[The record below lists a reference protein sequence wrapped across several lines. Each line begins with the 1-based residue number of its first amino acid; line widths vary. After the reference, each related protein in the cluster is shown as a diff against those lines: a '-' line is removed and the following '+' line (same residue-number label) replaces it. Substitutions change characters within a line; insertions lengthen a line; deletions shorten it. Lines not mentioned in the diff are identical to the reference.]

1 MDEEF
6 DEWYGEYGDIQNE
19 ELSAADRAWGEK
31 QIIAKYQKWLGRT
44 PSPGEYQDALSS
56 LAALDAKLQDS
67 SYTGSAEYQNNR
79 TNSPENYTSP
89 DGAWSSSPVT
99 APSARP
105 VPAPATSPAPVTAP
119 VAVPN
124 VSAPVDTSGDA
135 PGQETEVDAQSMD
148 EGSPGEFSDSQEAA
162 DEAASSQ
169 DELIPEEDKQQYKDD
184 IIAQYQRFL
193 NRTPS
198 DAEIAGDLMT
208 YATYNAKM
216 EDASFLNS
224 DEYKSLQAEL
234 PANPTAGDEPST
246 WPEIDAQSM
255 ADGDT
260 GESNTSN
267 ESEDEASF
275 EGGSQF
281 GDPGSAPPNTV
292 FNPETGQYE
301 AIAQQAAGAA
311 GQPDIATEDDELLDA
326 PEYLQYGSGENQPWS
341 PDTSY
346 LEDAPEFAAEAYQAP
361 DDFSYQEF
369 VAPTGQ
375 EALSNDPGYQFRL
388 DQGRKALEASAAH
401 KGTLRSGATLKGLMD
416 YGQGAASQE
425 YQNVY
430 DRKKQSYDVNRAN
443 AAGAYATNL
452 GKNYD
457 AYGAN
462 YGRLKD
468 QYYPKSQSWAN
479 RQKVLGDAADS
490 KFKTQQ
496 DMYKRGSISAK
507 DIYEGGHPYRLYNQQ

>member
-1 MDEEF
+1 
-6 DEWYGEYGDIQNE
+6 
-19 ELSAADRAWGEK
+19 
-31 QIIAKYQKWLGRT
+31 
-44 PSPGEYQDALSS
+44 
-56 LAALDAKLQDS
+56 
-67 SYTGSAEYQNNR
+67 
-79 TNSPENYTSP
+79 
-89 DGAWSSSPVT
+89 V
-99 APSARP
+99 
-105 VPAPATSPAPVTAP
+105 
-119 VAVPN
+119 
-124 VSAPVDTSGDA
+124 
-135 PGQETEVDAQSMD
+135 
-148 EGSPGEFSDSQEAA
+148 A

-224 DEYKSLQAEL
+224 DAYKSLQAEL

-246 WPEIDAQSM
+246 WQETDAQSM
-255 ADGDT
+255 ADATT
-260 GESNTSN
+260 GESNTYN

-292 FNPETGQYE
+292 FNPETVQYE
-301 AIAQQAAGAA
+301 AISESDPNFDPTWGGYGTLNTNPDGTKTWVKSDASEAEKAAGAA

-425 YQNVY
+425 YKNVY

-443 AAGAYATNL
+443 AAGAYTTNL
-452 GKNYD
+452 RKNYD
-457 AYGAN
+457 AYGTN

-468 QYYPKSQSWAN
+468 QYVPKSQSWVS
-479 RQKVLGDAADS
+479 RQKVLGGAADS

-496 DMYKRGSISAK
+496 EMYKRGSLSAK
-507 DIYEGGHPYRLYNQQ
+507 DIYAGGNPWAAYNKTAGSA